1 MEIASEIDR
10 EENARYDRGS
20 DCGTDCVAQI
30 AVGVTEIFVEPFLCG
45 RLEAPLPLCMAP
57 ACFPTLQDEGGPVTK
72 KRKCE
77 IYKNFVS
84 SFQ

>member
-1 MEIASEIDR
+1 MQIASEIVR
-10 EENARYDRGS
+10 EEKALYDRGS
-20 DCGTDCVAQI
+20 DCVTDFVTQI

-45 RLEAPLPLCMAP
+45 RLEAALPLCMAP

-72 KRKCE
+72 KRKCD
-77 IYKNFVS
+77 IYKNFVY